1 MNYRIA
7 YERAVNVTASGL
19 AMVAQRLPLI
29 KNLTPIF
36 GATGGSHFAAPL
48 AVTFV

>member
-7 YERAVNVTASGL
+7 YDRAVNVTASGL
-19 AMVAQRLPLI
+19 AMVAQRLPLV

-36 GATGGSHFAAPL
+36 GELEEVILRRHWR
-48 AVTFV
+48 